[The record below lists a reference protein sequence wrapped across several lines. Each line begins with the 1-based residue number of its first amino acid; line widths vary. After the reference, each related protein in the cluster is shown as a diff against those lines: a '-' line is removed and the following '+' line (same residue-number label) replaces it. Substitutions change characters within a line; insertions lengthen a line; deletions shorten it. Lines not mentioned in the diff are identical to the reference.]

1 MFAEIP
7 GFGGKL
13 LDSALRGQLKWL
25 ADMRTIKAYIHV
37 IIIFLTNYCFRL
49 PVAILMFSRMKV
61 RYRNSRIVHSTR
73 GPFLFLPN
81 HTNQWDPFLI
91 SIVPWKP
98 VRWVA
103 SDGLFRDTAK
113 LLLLAIGVIPKIKGQ
128 SDIIT
133 IEELRRAIS
142 LGFPVGI
149 FPEGEQNWDGATSEL
164 IPATAKLVRLLKIPV
179 IVPICKGAYLSKPR
193 WAWKIRRTRVEVHYK
208 RIISGD
214 EIEGMK
220 LVEIERRIKEA
231 FRHDEYEWQKRKMA
245 PILSESRAEHLELV
259 HFLCPSCEGIGG
271 LRSRGNILSC
281 ACGYH
286 VVVDR
291 FGFFSYPEG
300 GPSFESP
307 HEWVIWQNRVL
318 FERIQNSLE
327 SDESDPVLLSDAGIA
342 LMKSERAKP
351 MTHVLSGEAR
361 LLRNR
366 IEVGNPGDRI
376 VSFPLRELSG
386 ANTFKQ
392 QKFEFRY
399 RKAQYRLQPPNR
411 SVSGYKWEKACKG
424 LRELL
429 VERGEW

>member
-1 MFAEIP
+1 MKI
-7 GFGGKL
+7 
-13 LDSALRGQLKWL
+13 
-25 ADMRTIKAYIHV
+25 IKAYIYSAV
-37 IIIFLTNYCFRL
+37 IFLTNYFFRL

-61 RYRNSRIVHSTR
+61 RYRNSKIVHRTR

-81 HTNQWDPFLI
+81 HANQWDPFLI
-91 SIVPWKP
+91 SIVSWKP
-98 VRWVA
+98 IRWVA
-103 SDGLFRDTAK
+103 SEGLFRDTAK

-128 SDIIT
+128 SDMIT
-133 IEELRRAIS
+133 IEELLRAIS

-149 FPEGEQNWDGATSEL
+149 FPEGEQNWDGTTSEL

-179 IVPICKGAYLSKPR
+179 IVPICKGTYLSKPR
-193 WAWKIRRTRVEVHYK
+193 WAWKTRRTLIEIHYK
-208 RIISGD
+208 RIIDAD

-220 LVEIERRIKEA
+220 LIEIERRIKET
-231 FRHDEYEWQKRKMA
+231 FKHDEYEWQKRKMA

-259 HFLCPSCEGIGG
+259 HFLCPNCEKIGN
-271 LRSRGNILSC
+271 LRSRGNTLGC

-286 VVVDR
+286 MVVDR

-300 GPSFESP
+300 GPVFESP

-318 FERIQNSLE
+318 FETIKEAL
-327 SDESDPVLLSDAGIA
+327 DGDDPDPILLRDADIT
-342 LMKSERAKP
+342 LMKSERAKS

-361 LLRNR
+361 LFRKR
-366 IEVGNPGDRI
+366 IEVGVPGDNV
-376 VSFPLRELSG
+376 VSFPLREISG
-386 ANTFKQ
+386 MNTFKQ

-411 SVSGYKWEKACKG
+411 SVSGYKWEKACKAV
-424 LRELL
+424 RELL

>member
-1 MFAEIP
+1 MSKRLPRQHA
-7 GFGGKL
+7 GC
-13 LDSALRGQLKWL
+13 QLEWL
-25 ADMRTIKAYIHV
+25 KYMKIIKAYIYSAV
-37 IIIFLTNYCFRL
+37 IFLTNYFFRL

-61 RYRNSRIVHSTR
+61 RYRNSKIVHRTR

-81 HTNQWDPFLI
+81 HANQWDPFLI
-91 SIVPWKP
+91 SIVSWKP
-98 VRWVA
+98 IRWVA
-103 SDGLFRDTAK
+103 SEGLFRDTAK

-128 SDIIT
+128 SDMIT
-133 IEELRRAIS
+133 IEELLRAIS

-149 FPEGEQNWDGATSEL
+149 FPEGEQNWDGTTSEL

-179 IVPICKGAYLSKPR
+179 IVPICKGTYLSKPR
-193 WAWKIRRTRVEVHYK
+193 WAWKTRRTLIEIHYK
-208 RIISGD
+208 RIIDAD

-220 LVEIERRIKEA
+220 LIEIERRIKET
-231 FRHDEYEWQKRKMA
+231 FKHDEYEWQKRKMA

-259 HFLCPSCEGIGG
+259 HFLCPNCEKIGN
-271 LRSRGNILSC
+271 LRSRGNTLGC

-286 VVVDR
+286 MVVDR

-300 GPSFESP
+300 GPVFESP

-318 FERIQNSLE
+318 FETIKEAL
-327 SDESDPVLLSDAGIA
+327 DGDDPDPILLRDADIT
-342 LMKSERAKP
+342 LMKSERAKS

-361 LLRNR
+361 LFRKR
-366 IEVGNPGDRI
+366 IEVGVPGDNV
-376 VSFPLRELSG
+376 VSFPLREISG
-386 ANTFKQ
+386 MNTFKQ

-411 SVSGYKWEKACKG
+411 SVSGYKWEKACKAV
-424 LRELL
+424 RELL